1 LKLVLLHLPQ
11 FIRELQFKPL
21 EKVLT
26 ISGLD
31 KRYGKIHAVNNLSLE
46 VERGSVFGILGPNG
60 SGKTTTLG
68 VILGVVN
75 AGAGSF
81 SWFNESN
88 SKQNRKR
95 IGAILEQPLFYPY
108 LSARRNLQIV
118 ADIKGLP
125 HDDIERVLKTVEL
138 WDRKDSKFRT
148 YSYGMKQRLA
158 IASALLGNPEVLIFD
173 EPTNGLDPRG
183 IAEIREL
190 IIQIAQ
196 RGITI
201 ILASHLLDEVQKTC
215 SHVVVLHKGQKLFE
229 GKVNDV
235 LNLSNTIEVSSN
247 NLQILELALKEFKNI
262 LELKPDKDRFLITL
276 AEGIT
281 PTDLNNYLIGK
292 GVVLS
297 HLALKKKSLEEQ
309 FLELLAAKS

>member
-1 LKLVLLHLPQ
+1 M
-11 FIRELQFKPL
+11 

-46 VERGSVFGILGPNG
+46 VEQGSVFGILGPNG

-68 VILGVVN
+68 IILGVVN
-75 AGAGSF
+75 ANAGSF
-81 SWFNESN
+81 SWFHESN

-108 LSARRNLQIV
+108 LSAYRNLQIV
-118 ADIKGLP
+118 ADIKGISY
-125 HDDIERVLKTVEL
+125 DDIERVLKTVEL
-138 WDRKDSKFRT
+138 WERKDSKFRT

-190 IIQIAQ
+190 IIQIAEQ
-196 RGITI
+196 GITI

-215 SHVVVLHKGQKLFE
+215 SHVVVLNKGQKLFE
-229 GKVNDV
+229 GTVNDV
-235 LNLSNTIEVSSN
+235 LNLSNTIELSSN

-262 LELKPDKDRFLITL
+262 TDIKPEKDRFLITL
-276 AEGIT
+276 AEGVT
-281 PTDLNNYLIGK
+281 TTDLNTYLISK

-297 HLALKKKSLEEQ
+297 HLTMKKKSLEEQ
-309 FLELLAAKS
+309 FLELLSEKS